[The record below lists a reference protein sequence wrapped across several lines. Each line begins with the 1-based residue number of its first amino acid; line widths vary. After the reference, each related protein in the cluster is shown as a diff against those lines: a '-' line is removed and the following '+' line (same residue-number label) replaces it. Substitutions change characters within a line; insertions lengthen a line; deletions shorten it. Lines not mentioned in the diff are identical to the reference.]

1 MGCHW
6 SMEWISAFEP
16 GAPNYYHR
24 PLIPIVLALTGGIF
38 LGGNWPGYMPLAVA
52 AGLLA
57 LAGMLLAWGRGGH
70 SRSAPL
76 MLLVV
81 LGYTIISP
89 WLPAQLPENHISHYT
104 DLKHWNIQGQVIRV
118 LPRRFDRARL
128 IIRVTRLRDG
138 GREKSVTGCI
148 RLTVADAPP
157 LISPGTRVAFR
168 SRIRSIRNFNNPGG
182 FDYRR
187 YMIFQRVFGSAFIV
201 ADRLSIMP
209 GTEVARPSL
218 LDRYRS
224 KARDMIAHLPDKNAQ
239 AIMQALLI
247 GERNAVSQELRQMFN
262 RCGVGHLLAISG
274 LHIGI
279 IAGLVLGGC
288 QWGLNRFDG
297 ILDRGWGRRGAALL
311 TIGPVVVYAILAG
324 LSPSTQRALI
334 MVLAVLSTYFVY
346 KDGDTLNFLAIAALL
361 MLIWHPPALFSI
373 SFQLSFAAVV
383 WIVLGLPN
391 RSNEPDRAVRRASRR
406 GGRVKTFL
414 WVTVWATAGTLP
426 LVMLYFQQVSLVGLA
441 TNCLLVPLV
450 GMFVLPVGLASL
462 FVLPLCGTAAGWGIQ
477 LAGWVLSRALEGMTY
492 LDGWDGIAIETFV
505 PTSIE
510 ILLYYAFLGLMAARG
525 IARRMRRIGAF
536 IIVAILAV
544 DAFYWSYERLWH
556 PDLRITVMDVGQGSA
571 ALAEL
576 PGGNTM
582 LIDGG
587 GFTSNRFFDVGERIV
602 APFLRYRRIRKIDTI
617 VLSHT
622 DTDHMNGLVYVLDH
636 FHPKRLIWTGL
647 QAPTESFRRFYAAVI
662 RSDVMVPVFA
672 QLDRHTV
679 IGGVHMAILHPQEE
693 ESKHHPALLKA
704 DGNNDSIVL
713 KLSMGSCAILFPG
726 DIEKTVEE
734 QLVHCCREALGSNVM
749 VAPHHGSRSSS
760 SRGFLAA
767 VHPEAVVISAGWQ
780 NRFGFPHDCVLE
792 RYRGLDISVYRTD
805 RDGAV
810 CLRTDGRQ
818 WQIETR

>member
-16 GAPNYYHR
+16 GGPNYYHR
-24 PLIPIVLALTGGIF
+24 PLIPIVLALAGGIF
-38 LGGNWPGYMPLAVA
+38 LGGNWPGYMPLAGA

-57 LAGMLLAWGRGGH
+57 LAGMLLAWSRGGH
-70 SRSAPL
+70 SLFAPL

-89 WLPAQLPENHISHYT
+89 WLPAQFPDNHIFHYT
-104 DLKHWNIQGQVIRV
+104 DSNHWHIQGEVTRI

-128 IIRVTRLRDG
+128 IIKVTKLRDG
-138 GREKSVTGCI
+138 GHEKSVTGCI

-157 LISPGTRVAFR
+157 LISPGTRLAFR

-209 GTEVARPSL
+209 GTDVARPSL
-218 LDRYRS
+218 LDRYRTN
-224 KARDMIAHLPDKNAQ
+224 ARDMIAQLPDENAQ
-239 AIMQALLI
+239 AIMRALLI

-279 IAGLVLGGC
+279 IAGLTLWMC

-311 TIGPVVVYAILAG
+311 TTGPVVLYAILAG

-346 KDGDTLNFLAIAALL
+346 KDGDTLNFLSIAALL
-361 MLIWHPPALFSI
+361 MLIWYPPALFSI
-373 SFQLSFAAVV
+373 SFQLSFAAVA
-383 WIVLGLPN
+383 WIVLGLQAS
-391 RSNEPDRAVRRASRR
+391 SNEPNRVAHSPSRR
-406 GGRVKTFL
+406 GEKIKTFL

-426 LVMLYFQQVSLVGLA
+426 LVMLYFQQVSLVGLV
-441 TNCLLVPLV
+441 TNCLLVPLI
-450 GMFVLPVGLASL
+450 GMFVLPVGLAALFSL
-462 FVLPLCGTAAGWGIQ
+462 PFHETVAVWGIQ
-477 LAGWVLSRALEGMTY
+477 LAGSVLSQALSGMAY

-510 ILLYYAFLGLMAARG
+510 ILCYYTLLGLLAARHRSRQWRWVG
-525 IARRMRRIGAF
+525 LLILA
-536 IIVAILAV
+536 IIAV
-544 DAFYWSYERLWH
+544 DAFYWSYERIWH
-556 PDLRITVMDVGQGSA
+556 RDLRVTVMDVGQGSA

-602 APFLRYRRIRKIDTI
+602 APFLRYRRIRQIDTI

-622 DTDHMNGLVYVLDH
+622 DTDHMNGLVYVLKH
-636 FHPKRLIWTGL
+636 FHPKRLIWTGR
-647 QAPTESFRRFYAAVI
+647 QASTESFQRFYAAVI
-662 RSDVMVPVFA
+662 GSDVAVPVFA
-672 QLDRHTV
+672 QLDRDTV
-679 IGGVHMAILHPQEE
+679 IGGVQMTILHPPEE
-693 ESKHHPALLKA
+693 ESNHHLALLET
-704 DGNNDSIVL
+704 DSNNDSIVL
-713 KLSMGSCAILFPG
+713 KLSLGSCAILFPG
-726 DIEKTVEE
+726 DIERPAEE
-734 QLVHCCREALGSNVM
+734 QLVRCCREDLGSNVL
-749 VAPHHGSRSSS
+749 VAPHHGSRNSSS
-760 SRGFLAA
+760 MDFLTA
-767 VHPEAVVISAGWQ
+767 VHPETIVISAGWQ
-780 NRFGFPHDCVLE
+780 NRFGFPHDCALE
-792 RYRGLDISVYRTD
+792 RYHGLKASIYRTD